1 MESGVA
7 IPRVGRQYE
16 VQGWARLEPP
26 TWCLHKFRQQGE
38 VYGSLWRLWQIQ
50 YTSAPTT
57 QQNKT
62 NKHNNSTTKQNKQ
75 AELGEYLISKGGLG
89 RGYQKPS
96 NNNNNKRNNNKLNNN
111 KLDKLTIITASE
123 IVWQGCDD
131 MAGATSVLAHEDHT
145 IVTDGEDTT

>member
-1 MESGVA
+1 MA
-7 IPRVGRQYE
+7 DTIY
-16 VQGWARLEPP
+16 
-26 TWCLHKFRQQGE
+26 
-38 VYGSLWRLWQIQ
+38 I
-50 YTSAPTT
+50 SAHHTAK
-57 QQNKT
+57 QNKQAQQFY
-62 NKHNNSTTKQNKQ
+62 NKTKQNKQ